1 MLQVM
6 PLPEGREAFSG
17 TAWFARLEEALQGPT
32 AVLTLGNRLH
42 GDDAVG
48 PEIYDRLEGRC
59 RFALFEGGL
68 APENFLGPLLRLRP
82 REVLLVDAVHFAGS
96 PGETRLFQP
105 EQLAEIDISTHA
117 ASPKLLLQQL
127 EYQAEAIV
135 YLLGIQPKQ
144 RMLGQSL
151 SDDCRG
157 AAETISRALIALS
170 ER

>member
-1 MLQVM
+1 MM
-6 PLPEGREAFSG
+6 PSPEGREAFSG
-17 TAWFARLEEALQGPT
+17 AVWFARLEEALQGPT
-32 AVLTLGNRLH
+32 AILTLGNRLQ

-68 APENFLGPLLRLRP
+68 APENFLGPLVRLRP

-96 PGETRLFQP
+96 PGEIRLFQP
-105 EQLAEIDISTHA
+105 EQLAEVDISTHA

-144 RMLGQSL
+144 RMLGQGL
-151 SDDCRG
+151 SDECRNSVKTV
-157 AAETISRALIALS
+157 ARALIALS